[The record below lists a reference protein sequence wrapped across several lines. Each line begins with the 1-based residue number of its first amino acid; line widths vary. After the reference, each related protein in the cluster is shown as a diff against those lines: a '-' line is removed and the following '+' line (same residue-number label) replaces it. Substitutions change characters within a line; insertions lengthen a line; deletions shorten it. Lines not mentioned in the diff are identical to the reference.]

1 MTCVSVLIQGYQDF
15 ATIAYSV
22 PHYYEAP
29 SPAIN
34 LDENLNV
41 AKGKK
46 LHYMYVYY
54 VIHSLTNV
62 TQLSESVLG
71 PINTS
76 ASNIH
81 LETTIVYLEL

>member
-1 MTCVSVLIQGYQDF
+1 MRGLYANDLK
-15 ATIAYSV
+15 
-22 PHYYEAP
+22 EAIFLSHIVAARAIFIVQVQHSEGGNVGWKEP

-54 VIHSLTNV
+54 VIRSLTNV
-62 TQLSESVLG
+62 TRG
-71 PINTS
+71 
-76 ASNIH
+76 
-81 LETTIVYLEL
+81 